1 MASDTEQPVTVA
13 APPPPT
19 GLTRVWVA
27 VGVSSLGDG
36 AFLAAIPLAAAAI
49 TRSPTQVAAV
59 TAAMYLP
66 WFLVQPFAGALLE
79 RWPFRATMLTAD
91 FLRAAGVAALAV
103 LVGTAHATIPLLAIA
118 AFAMV
123 LGQIFHDGA
132 VQATVPELAGRT
144 GATLDRING
153 RVYTAE
159 TGGKQLIGP
168 PLGSAGFALLSWL
181 PFTGDALSFVVSGL
195 LLWQLPKDLRT
206 PRDGDHPPLLRAVW
220 EGMVWLARHT
230 QLRLAAIV
238 VAGANFAYN
247 CAWATF
253 VLLATVH
260 TGLNISPAGF
270 GLFISAYA
278 VGGVVT
284 GPFTGRL
291 NRLLGPT
298 RAMVLLAVAHALA
311 WPLIAVSNTAWAAA
325 PLLAVI
331 GAAQT
336 MTTVT
341 NVGLRQALAPAGL
354 LNRVTAAVRTLA
366 NSASPLGAIIGGVVA
381 SIWGLRAPLYLAG
394 AILLVVALATAP
406 ALVRRSSTPA

>member
-1 MASDTEQPVTVA
+1 MASDIEQPVAVD

-36 AFLAAIPLAAAAI
+36 AFLAAVPLAAAVI

-103 LVGTAHATIPLLAIA
+103 LVGTGHATIPLLAIT

-132 VQATVPELAGRT
+132 VQAIVPELAGRT
-144 GATLDRING
+144 GAVLDRING
-153 RVYTAE
+153 RVYGAE
-159 TGGKQLIGP
+159 TGGKQLVGP

-181 PFTGDALSFVVSGL
+181 PFAGDALSFVVSGAL
-195 LLWQLPKDLRT
+195 LSRLPKNLRT
-206 PRDGDHPPLLRAVW
+206 RDGGHPPLLRAVW
-220 EGMVWLARHT
+220 EGIVWLARHA
-230 QLRLAAIV
+230 QLRLLATI

-253 VLLATVH
+253 VLLATSRS
-260 TGLNISPAGF
+260 GLDVSTAAF

-278 VGGVVT
+278 VGGVV
-284 GPFTGRL
+284 GGLLTGRL
-291 NRLLGPT
+291 NALLQPN
-298 RAMVLLAVAHALA
+298 RAVVLLAVAHALA
-311 WPLIAVSNTAWAAA
+311 WPVIAVTNTAWAAA
-325 PLLAVI
+325 PLLATV

-341 NVGLRQALAPAGL
+341 NVSLRQTLAPADL

-366 NSASPLGAIIGGVVA
+366 NSTSPLGAVVGGLVA
-381 SIWGLRAPLYLAG
+381 STWGLRAPLYLAG
-394 AILLVVALATAP
+394 AVLLIVAVATAP
-406 ALVRRSSTPA
+406 ALLSGRSTPA